1 MSNTVQLKTESV
13 LQVPFEKYDKDFT
26 FLVNSQTFQT
36 SSVFADLLSPT
47 ISARHFQDPTMKE
60 FSINTKNRGDFNT
73 IIKLM
78 TFEKQTIP
86 NEDVPFVIEIFES
99 LGTSHFDF
107 NIKFEQEEELTI
119 HNVAGKIK
127 NHYQHP
133 QFFKN
138 QLDREIMYFSE
149 HFYEMEDQIDELV
162 SSDLE
167 ESTIFEDIINNSQLQ
182 LESEDQL
189 LKTINKLYKKNPKY
203 SYLYKYVDFV
213 NVSQD
218 SIIEFIGIFDAND
231 MTGGFWAKIAERLE
245 MDIKIDSNRQSN
257 RKYIQKYIEFK
268 PKGNEFDG
276 IVKYL
281 RTNSNVND
289 EISITASS
297 SSGGQLSNLVNYD
310 SASFF
315 QTKSEKNSRI
325 CFEFKKHEI
334 VPSNYL
340 IRTINSED
348 NYHLKSWIVEA
359 SKDSKTWITI
369 DEQQNNDF
377 LKGTS
382 KVHLFPI
389 SNQKES
395 FKFVRIKQTGPSWY
409 HNNDSD
415 HHLLMTWIEFFGK
428 LI

>member
-1 MSNTVQLKTESV
+1 M
-13 LQVPFEKYDKDFT
+13 
-26 FLVNSQTFQT
+26 
-36 SSVFADLLSPT
+36 
-47 ISARHFQDPTMKE
+47 
-60 FSINTKNRGDFNT
+60 
-73 IIKLM
+73 
-78 TFEKQTIP
+78 
-86 NEDVPFVIEIFES
+86 
-99 LGTSHFDF
+99 
-107 NIKFEQEEELTI
+107 
-119 HNVAGKIK
+119 
-127 NHYQHP
+127 
-133 QFFKN
+133 
-138 QLDREIMYFSE
+138 
-149 HFYEMEDQIDELV
+149 
-162 SSDLE
+162 
-167 ESTIFEDIINNSQLQ
+167 
-182 LESEDQL
+182 
-189 LKTINKLYKKNPKY
+189 
-203 SYLYKYVDFV
+203 
-213 NVSQD
+213 
-218 SIIEFIGIFDAND
+218 
-231 MTGGFWAKIAERLE
+231 
-245 MDIKIDSNRQSN
+245 
-257 RKYIQKYIEFK
+257 
-268 PKGNEFDG
+268 
-276 IVKYL
+276 

-297 SSGGQLSNLVNYD
+297 IDGGQLSNLVNYD

>member
-1 MSNTVQLKTESV
+1 
-13 LQVPFEKYDKDFT
+13 
-26 FLVNSQTFQT
+26 
-36 SSVFADLLSPT
+36 
-47 ISARHFQDPTMKE
+47 MKE
-60 FSINTKNRGDFNT
+60 FSINTKNLGNFSN
-73 IIKLM
+73 IIKPM
-78 TFEKQTIP
+78 TFKKQTIP
-86 NEDVPFVIEIFES
+86 NEDIPFVIEIFES

-127 NHYQHP
+127 NHYLHP

-231 MTGGFWAKIAERLE
+231 MTGGCWTKIAERLE
-245 MDIKIDSNRQSN
+245 MDIKLTQIVKVTENTFKNTLNSN
-257 RKYIQKYIEFK
+257 RKE
-268 PKGNEFDG
+268 NT
-276 IVKYL
+276 L
-281 RTNSNVND
+281 TNSNVND

-297 SSGGQLSNLVNYD
+297 IDGGQLSNLVNYD

-340 IRTINSED
+340 IRTINGED

-369 DEQQNNDF
+369 DEQPNNDF

-395 FKFVRIKQTGPSWY
+395 FKFVRIKQTGP
-409 HNNDSD
+409 N
-415 HHLLMTWIEFFGK
+415 WIEFFGK